1 MKLNSHILSTGCML
15 ACLLCSITS
24 VLAQPPESAR
34 EIIRKADLHVRGN
47 SSAAR
52 ITIRIVRP
60 TWSREMTTQTWSKG
74 NKLAMIRIESP
85 VKDRGTV
92 YLKREK
98 EVWNWIPSIE
108 RNIKLPPSM
117 MSQSWMGTDFT
128 NDDLVKEFS
137 ILEDYD
143 HALVGEEMIG
153 DRHCHIVELIPKPSA
168 AVVWGKVRIWID
180 KKDYL
185 QLKGEYF
192 DENNKLVNRMTAGD
206 IRILGGRL
214 LPAYMEMI
222 PLNKPGQKTV
232 LIYQDIQFDKPIPD
246 HFFTVENMK
255 KLQ

>member
-1 MKLNSHILSTGCML
+1 MNRITHIWSSGLMAAFLLSL
-15 ACLLCSITS
+15 AAPL
-24 VLAQPPESAR
+24 VAQPVESAK
-34 EIIRKADLHVRGN
+34 EIVRKADLHVRGN
-47 SSAAR
+47 TSQA
-52 ITIRIVRP
+52 TIIFRIVRP
-60 TWSREMTTQTWSKG
+60 TWSRDMTTKTWSKG
-74 NKLAMIRIESP
+74 NKLAMIRIEAP

-143 HALVGEEMIG
+143 HTLVGEEKIG
-153 DRHCHIVELIPKPSA
+153 DRICHIVELIPKPSA

-192 DENNKLVNRMTAGD
+192 DESGKLVNRMVTND
-206 IRILGGRL
+206 IRMLGGRL
-214 LPAYMEMI
+214 LPAYMEMLPI
-222 PLNKPGQKTV
+222 NKPGQKTV
-232 LIYQDIQFDKPIPD
+232 LIYKEIQFDKPIPD

-255 KLQ
+255 KIQ